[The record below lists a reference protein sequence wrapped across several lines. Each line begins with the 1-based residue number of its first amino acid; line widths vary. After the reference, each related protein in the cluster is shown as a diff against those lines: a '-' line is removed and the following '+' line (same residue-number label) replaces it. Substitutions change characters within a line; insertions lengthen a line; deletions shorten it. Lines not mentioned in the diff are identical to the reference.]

1 MRKQM
6 GQTSLAD
13 VLTTP
18 SSRRGSDRLER
29 IASLIDWPA
38 VSAILSSLNASRFGR
53 PGYPPD
59 LMMRALLLAQW
70 YRLSGPQLEEALA
83 DRLSF
88 RRFAGAVAAR
98 RRAR

>member
-1 MRKQM
+1 MRSRSLRKDVCFCWEYDSLCVQTEAMGMRKQM

-53 PGYPPD
+53 PGIHPI
-59 LMMRALLLAQW
+59 
-70 YRLSGPQLEEALA
+70 
-83 DRLSF
+83 
-88 RRFAGAVAAR
+88 
-98 RRAR
+98 